1 MSTELNK
8 SITRRYFEDLWNKN
22 NAALIPE
29 IVAADVTGHVF
40 EGGERTFQG
49 TDVLKQR
56 LGNLRKV
63 YSNPNFRVEDQIA
76 EGDRVVV
83 RWRLNATNTGDYMG
97 MKATGKHI
105 NVSGTNTFRIA
116 NGKIAEVW
124 VNADDLGE
132 LKQLGIS
139 TIQ

>member
-1 MSTELNK
+1 MSTELSK
-8 SITRRYFEDLWNKN
+8 TITRRYFEDIWNKN

-40 EGGERTFQG
+40 EGGERVFKG
-49 TDVLKQR
+49 AEILKER
-56 LGNLRKV
+56 LGTLRKI

-83 RWRLNATNTGDYMG
+83 RWTLNAINTGDYLG
-97 MKATGKHI
+97 QKATGKNI
-105 NVSGTNTFRIA
+105 AVTGTNTFRIA

-132 LKQLGIS
+132 LKQLGVT

>member
-1 MSTELNK
+1 MSTELSK
-8 SITRRYFEDLWNKN
+8 TITRRYFEDIWNKN

-29 IVAADVTGHVF
+29 IIAADVTGHVF
-40 EGGERTFQG
+40 EGGERVFKG
-49 TDVLKQR
+49 SEILKER
-56 LGNLRKV
+56 LGTLRKI

-83 RWRLNATNTGDYMG
+83 RWTLNAINTGDYLG
-97 MKATGKHI
+97 QKATGKNI
-105 NVSGTNTFRIA
+105 AVTGTNTFRVA
-116 NGKIAEVW
+116 NGKIAEIW

-132 LKQLGIS
+132 LKQLGVT